1 MKLHNPEFVGALLD
15 GELKGL
21 RRVLVQRH
29 VRRCALCAAEYRHLR
44 HVREMLAA
52 NPPHAQMSDSP
63 EFFWSKVKREIRARG
78 DQRVELPTP
87 QLNPFDWLG
96 QHRYAF
102 ASVTAALVAVI
113 VMIWMTQA
121 RRTTPTPTVAA
132 ATTLIPRATVEHV
145 STAIPDTVATAVDT
159 EDRDVTVIWVSGLP
173 WTPNMT
179 EMKTVFANL
188 DT

>member
-1 MKLHNPEFVGALLD
+1 MKLHNPELVGALLD

-29 VRRCALCAAEYRHLR
+29 VHRCALCATEYRHLR

-63 EFFWSKVKREIRARG
+63 EFFWSKVKREIRAHG
-78 DQRVELPTP
+78 DQRVELPSP
-87 QLNPFDWLG
+87 QVNPFDWLG
-96 QHRYAF
+96 QHRYAI
-102 ASVTAALVAVI
+102 AAMTATLVVVI
-113 VMIWMTQA
+113 AAIWMTQA
-121 RRTTPTPTVAA
+121 RRPAPTPVIVTAA
-132 ATTLIPRATVEHV
+132 PPVPRATVEHV
-145 STAIPDTVATAVDT
+145 STAIPDTVATTVDT
-159 EDRDVTVIWVSGLP
+159 KDTDVTVIWVSGLP